1 MHRELI
7 PMDGI
12 IKEVFEKSDLKRLT
26 ESFRTRKLFVGSPKT
41 KLIASIRLDLPER

>member
-7 PMDGI
+7 PMDRNNRRSVL
-12 IKEVFEKSDLKRLT
+12 KTDLKRLT

-41 KLIASIRLDLPER
+41 KLIASIRLDLPKR